1 MLDFGGGSPMLLRRV
16 IEHFRRQEWT
26 AIGIDF
32 VIVVL
37 GVFVGVQA
45 ATWNEARNDR
55 MRAHSYLERI
65 HADLETDLDNYRGR
79 IAFWGVVSEYGR
91 DGLAYAETG
100 NADGASQWRLLL
112 SYFQAGQLAEYFTTS
127 VTYDELKSAGELHLI
142 GDVGL
147 RNQLA
152 GYYINAANP
161 VLTERPAYRMH
172 VRGII
177 PLDVQDYIWA
187 NCYSSDATQQQVLVD
202 CVSPVSEARAAA
214 IVNTIRSDRAL
225 MSELRYWMSTMHVA
239 ALIGRD
245 RQERAEQ
252 LVAAVEAAQE
262 R

>member
-1 MLDFGGGSPMLLRRV
+1 MLLRRV
-16 IEHFRRQEWT
+16 MEHVRRQDWV
-26 AIGIDF
+26 AIAIDF
-32 VIVVL
+32 VIVVV
-37 GVFVGVQA
+37 GVFVGLQA
-45 ATWNEARNDR
+45 ATWNEARVDR

-65 HADLETDLDNYRGR
+65 HDDIETDLDNYRDR
-79 IAFWGVVSEYGR
+79 LAFWSVVSDYGR
-91 DGLAYAETG
+91 AGLAYAETG
-100 NADGASQWRLLL
+100 NANGASQWRLLL

-142 GDVGL
+142 GDVAL

-187 NCYSSDATQQQVLVD
+187 NCYHSDATQRQVLAD
-202 CVSPVSEARAAA
+202 CASPISEARAAS
-214 IVNTIRSDRAL
+214 IVNTIRGDRTL
-225 MSELRYWMSTMHVA
+225 MTELRYWMSTMHVA
-239 ALIGRD
+239 AQIGGD

-252 LVAAVEAAQE
+252 LVAAVEAE
-262 R
+262 MR